1 MLSETKMSS
10 EKRNREKPVRTG
22 SIAFRIGLSSGFNM
36 LLIFIVLD
44 IVLFGIFIWPVINDG
59 SGAAEITV
67 DSFNAL
73 RDLLSEWKFDVLLRI
88 EGLMVVLWVLFDTL
102 KVRKKLEPLQEFA
115 DAALKLS
122 EMDGEYEQRYQKLE
136 NAIDMLSPADEDQ
149 DLATGDAELEGLET
163 AVNKL
168 MARMRDSYRQQARF
182 VSDASHELRTPIAV
196 IRGYADLLD
205 RWGKTDEKILEES
218 IQAIKDESEN
228 MQHLVEQLLF
238 LARGDSGRTPLNIS
252 DFDISD
258 MMKEVWEESAMID
271 KAHSYRFESG
281 GEIPARG
288 DVSLIKQA
296 ARILIENASKY
307 TPEGGEI
314 MLKSLV
320 SEGHPAFS
328 VQDSGIGISESDI
341 PHIFDR
347 FYRADDSRSKNTGGS
362 GLGLAIAKWIVERHG
377 GRFEVISRKDIGTRI
392 TVILP

>member
-1 MLSETKMSS
+1 MSNA
-10 EKRNREKPVRTG
+10 KRNREKPVSTG
-22 SIAFRIGLSSGFNM
+22 SIAFRIGLSSGLNL
-36 LLIFIVLD
+36 LLIFIVID
-44 IVLFGIFIWPVINDG
+44 VVLFGIFIWPYITDG

-67 DSFNAL
+67 DSFNTFKE
-73 RDLLSEWKFDVLLRI
+73 LLKEWKYDVLLRL
-88 EGLMVVLWVLFDTL
+88 EGLMVLLWVLFETL
-102 KVRKKLEPLQEFA
+102 KVRKKLRPLQEFA

-122 EMDGEYEQRYQKLE
+122 ELDGEAGQRYQKLE
-136 NAIDMLSPADEDQ
+136 SAIDMLSPAEDDQ
-149 DLATGDAELEGLET
+149 KLSTGDAELAGLET

-168 MARMRDSYRQQARF
+168 VARMRDSYRQQARF

-218 IQAIKDESEN
+218 IEAIKSESEN

-238 LARGDSGRTPLNIS
+238 LARGDSGRTPLNVS

-258 MMKEVWEESAMID
+258 MMKEVWEESSMID
-271 KAHSYRFESG
+271 KAHDYRFESG
-281 GEIPARG
+281 GEIPAHG

-314 MLKSLV
+314 MLKSLEV
-320 SEGHPAFS
+320 EGHPAFS
-328 VQDSGIGISESDI
+328 VQDSGIGISEGDI
-341 PHIFDR
+341 PHIFER
-347 FYRADDSRSKNTGGS
+347 FYRADDSRSKQTGGS

>member
-1 MLSETKMSS
+1 MS
-10 EKRNREKPVRTG
+10 KARRKREKPISTG
-22 SIAFRIGLSSGFNM
+22 SIAFRIGLGSGLNL

-44 IVLFGIFIWPVINDG
+44 LVVLGILLLPDLKNG
-59 SGAAEITV
+59 PGAAEITI

-73 RDLLSEWKFDVLLRI
+73 KALLREWKLDILLRL
-88 EGLMVVLWVLFDTL
+88 EGLLVVLWVLFETL
-102 KVRKKLEPLQEFA
+102 RVRAKLSPLQEFA

-122 EMDGEYEQRYQKLE
+122 EMDGEAEQRYQKLE
-136 NAIDMLSPADEDQ
+136 NAIDMLSPAEDDQ
-149 DLATGDAELEGLET
+149 KLATGDAELAGLET

-196 IRGYADLLD
+196 IRGYADMLD

-218 IQAIKDESEN
+218 IQAIKDESES

-238 LARGDSGRTPLNIS
+238 LARGDSGRVPLNIS
-252 DFDISD
+252 GFDLSE
-258 MMKEVWEESAMID
+258 MMQEVWEESVMID
-271 KAHSYRFESG
+271 KAHDYRFESG
-281 GEIPARG
+281 GNIPVCG
-288 DVSLIKQA
+288 DISLLKQA

-320 SEGHPAFS
+320 ADGHPAFS

-341 PHIFDR
+341 PHIFER
-347 FYRADDSRSKNTGGS
+347 FYRADDSRSKQTGGS
-362 GLGLAIAKWIVERHG
+362 GLGLAIARWIVERHG
-377 GRFEVISRKDIGTRI
+377 GHFEIVSRKDIGTRI

>member
-1 MLSETKMSS
+1 MAK
-10 EKRNREKPVRTG
+10 KRRREKPISTG
-22 SIAFRIGLSSGFNM
+22 SIAFRIGLSSGLNL

-44 IVLFGIFIWPVINDG
+44 VILFCVFILPGLTDG
-59 SGAAEITV
+59 AGTAEISI
-67 DSFNAL
+67 DNFNTFRQL
-73 RDLLSEWKFDVLLRI
+73 ISEWKFDILLRV
-88 EGLMVVLWVLFDTL
+88 EGIIVLIWVLAETL
-102 KVRKKLEPLQEFA
+102 KVRSKLSPLQEFA

-122 EMDGEYEQRYQKLE
+122 EMDGENEERYHKLE
-136 NAIDMLSPADEDQ
+136 NAIEMLSPAEDDQ
-149 DLATGDAELEGLET
+149 KLYTGDAELAGLET

-196 IRGYADLLD
+196 IKGYADLLD

-238 LARGDSGRTPLNIS
+238 LARGDSGRTTLNIS

-258 MMKEVWEESAMID
+258 MMKEVCEESAMID
-271 KAHSYRFESG
+271 DKHQYRFESG
-281 GEIPARG
+281 GSIPARG

-314 MLKSLV
+314 ILRSLV
-320 SEGHPAFS
+320 PDGHPAFS
-328 VQDSGIGISESDI
+328 VQDSGIGIDENDV
-341 PHIFDR
+341 PHIFER
-347 FYRADDSRSKNTGGS
+347 FYRADDSRARQTGGS

-377 GRFEVISRKDIGTRI
+377 GHFEVISRKDIGTRI
-392 TVILP
+392 TVILQ

>member
-1 MLSETKMSS
+1 MSKA
-10 EKRNREKPVRTG
+10 KRKREKPVSTG
-22 SIAFRIGLSSGFNM
+22 SIAFRIGLSSGFNL
-36 LLIFIVLD
+36 LLIFIVID
-44 IVLFGIFIWPVINDG
+44 IVLLAVLILPGIDDG
-59 SGAAEITV
+59 GGAAELTV
-67 DSFNAL
+67 DGFGAL
-73 RDLLSEWKFDVLLRI
+73 MMLMREWKLDILLRL
-88 EGLMVVLWVLFDTL
+88 EGLLVVLWVVLETL
-102 KVRKKLEPLQEFA
+102 KVRSKLRPLKDFA
-115 DAALKLS
+115 DAA
-122 EMDGEYEQRYQKLE
+122 MNLE
-136 NAIDMLSPADEDQ
+136 NAIDRLTPADEEQ
-149 DLATGDAELEGLET
+149 LLATGDAELAGLET

-168 MARMRDSYRQQARF
+168 MTRMRDSYRQQARF

-205 RWGKTDEKILEES
+205 RWGTTDEKILEES
-218 IQAIKDESEN
+218 ISAIKDESEN

-238 LARGDSGRTPLNIS
+238 LARGDSGRTPLNVT
-252 DFDISD
+252 DFDMSD
-258 MMKEVWEESAMID
+258 MMREVWEESSMID
-271 KAHSYRFESG
+271 KAHDYRFEG
-281 GEIPARG
+281 GGAIPVRG

-314 MLKSLV
+314 KLKSLL
-320 SEGHPAFS
+320 SDGHPAFS

-347 FYRADDSRSKNTGGS
+347 FYRADDSRSKQTGGS

>member
-1 MLSETKMSS
+1 
-10 EKRNREKPVRTG
+10 
-22 SIAFRIGLSSGFNM
+22 
-36 LLIFIVLD
+36 
-44 IVLFGIFIWPVINDG
+44 
-59 SGAAEITV
+59 
-67 DSFNAL
+67 
-73 RDLLSEWKFDVLLRI
+73 
-88 EGLMVVLWVLFDTL
+88 
-102 KVRKKLEPLQEFA
+102 
-115 DAALKLS
+115 
-122 EMDGEYEQRYQKLE
+122 MDGENEERYHKLE
-136 NAIDMLSPADEDQ
+136 NAIEMLSPAEDDQ
-149 DLATGDAELEGLET
+149 KLYTGDAELAGLET

-196 IRGYADLLD
+196 IKGYADLLD

-238 LARGDSGRTPLNIS
+238 LARGDSGRTTLNIS

-258 MMKEVWEESAMID
+258 MMKEVCEESAMID
-271 KAHSYRFESG
+271 DKHQYRFESG
-281 GEIPARG
+281 GSIPARG

-314 MLKSLV
+314 KLRSLV
-320 SEGHPAFS
+320 SDGHPAFS

-347 FYRADDSRSKNTGGS
+347 FYRADDSRSKQTGGS

-392 TVILP
+392 TVIFS

>member
-1 MLSETKMSS
+1 MAK
-10 EKRNREKPVRTG
+10 EKRRREKPVSTG
-22 SIAFRIGLSSGFNM
+22 SIAFRIGLNSGLNL

-44 IVLFGIFIWPVINDG
+44 VILLGIFVIPGISDEA
-59 SGAAEITV
+59 GAAERI
-67 DSFNAL
+67 FNDIDAFYQFI
-73 RDLLSEWKFDVLLRI
+73 REWKIDIILRVEGIIVLL
-88 EGLMVVLWVLFDTL
+88 WVILETL
-102 KVRKKLEPLQEFA
+102 KVRSKLRPLQEFA

-122 EMDGEYEQRYQKLE
+122 EMDGETAQRYQKLE
-136 NAIDMLSPADEDQ
+136 NAIDMLSPAEDDQ
-149 DLATGDAELEGLET
+149 KLATGDAELVGLET

-168 MARMRDSYRQQARF
+168 MTRMRDSYRQQARF

-196 IRGYADLLD
+196 IKGYADLLD
-205 RWGKTDEKILEES
+205 RWGKTDEKILDES
-218 IQAIKDESEN
+218 IQAIRSESEN

-238 LARGDSGRTPLNIS
+238 LARGDSGRTTLNVT
-252 DFDISD
+252 DFDITE
-258 MMKEVWEESAMID
+258 MMKEVCEESAMID
-271 KAHSYRFESG
+271 QTHTYLFEG
-281 GEIPARG
+281 AGPVPARG

-314 MLKSLV
+314 KLRSLM

-347 FYRADDSRSKNTGGS
+347 FYRADDSRSKQTGGS

-392 TVILP
+392 TVILS

>member
-1 MLSETKMSS
+1 MSS
-10 EKRNREKPVRTG
+10 EKRTREKPIRTG
-22 SIAFRIGLSSGFNM
+22 SIAFRIGLSSGLNL

-44 IVLFGIFIWPVINDG
+44 VVLFWVLLWPRIQDG
-59 SGAAEITV
+59 SGYAEITIE
-67 DSFNAL
+67 DFNAFK
-73 RDLLSEWKFDVLLRI
+73 LLLTEWKADIVLRL
-88 EGLMVVLWVLFDTL
+88 EGLLVVLWVLFETL
-102 KVRKKLEPLQEFA
+102 KVRAKLRPLQEFA

-122 EMDGEYEQRYQKLE
+122 ELDGETEQRYQKLE
-136 NAIDMLSPADEDQ
+136 NAIDMLSPAEEDQ
-149 DLATGDAELEGLET
+149 MLATGDAELAGLET

-168 MARMRDSYRQQARF
+168 MTRMRDSYRQQARF

-218 IQAIKDESEN
+218 IAAIKDESES

-238 LARGDSGRTPLNIS
+238 LARGDSGRTPLNVS
-252 DFDISD
+252 DFDVSD

-271 KAHSYRFESG
+271 AAHDYRFESG
-281 GEIPARG
+281 GAIPARG

-314 MLKSLV
+314 MLRSLV
-320 SEGHPAFS
+320 SDGHPAFS

-341 PHIFDR
+341 PHIFER
-347 FYRADDSRSKNTGGS
+347 FYRADDSRSKQTGGS

-377 GRFEVISRKDIGTRI
+377 GRFEIISRKDIGTRI
-392 TVILP
+392 TVILQ